1 MSIRIKVNDKPSLNA
16 PTFLCDTKL
25 HSKLDN
31 YEATSLINK
40 SNFSLFLGKPGSGK
54 TSLMVS
60 LLNTPA
66 LFKRCFHRIY
76 VFMPSHS
83 RGSLKNNIFE
93 QLPENQLYDT
103 LDVETINDVFERIE
117 ENADDGKFSLIILD
131 DVQQYLKDK
140 YVAKRLLEIVANRR
154 HLKTSVW
161 LLAQTY
167 KSIPR
172 QIRQVLTNL
181 FVFKINKA
189 EMENIF
195 TEQVELF
202 KEHFQTVLHKAY
214 REPHDYLFID
224 MGSQRLFRGF
234 DEILLDDDSDGDN
247 DVED

>member
-1 MSIRIKVNDKPSLNA
+1 MSIRIKENEKPDLKQ

-25 HSKLDN
+25 HNKLDA
-31 YEATSLINK
+31 YDATSLINK

-54 TSLMVS
+54 TSLMIS

-83 RGSLKNNIFE
+83 RGSLKENIFE
-93 QLPENQLYDT
+93 GLPEDQLYDHLT
-103 LDVETINDVFERIE
+103 RETIDDVFENIE
-117 ENADDGKFSLIILD
+117 ENAEDGKFSLIILD
-131 DVQQYLKDK
+131 DVQQALKDK
-140 YVAKRLLEIVANRR
+140 FVAKRLLEIAANRR
-154 HLKTSVW
+154 HLKTSIW

-172 QIRQVLTNL
+172 QVRQVFTNL
-181 FVFKINKA
+181 FVFKINKT

-202 KEHFQTVLHKAY
+202 KEHFQRVLKMAY
-214 REPHDYLFID
+214 ENPHDYLFID
-224 MGSQRLFRGF
+224 TATQRLFKGF
-234 DEILLDDDSDGDN
+234 DEIMLEDDDDD
-247 DVED
+247 EY